1 VSEVVLDNA
10 SSEVGERLSL
20 EEASGSRIPVKPQDR
35 AYTGFGNILF
45 TGIAM
50 GSASYG
56 YLVGTSLSLLGTTWI
71 VLLGYALGLVIG
83 TATIALAAGFISFRL
98 GIDSVD
104 ASKVALGIR
113 GSSLVVLGIIAV
125 PLAWANITLA
135 MTAVGIGSLVHTTSS
150 YLLRGSWIVPA
161 VGVSI
166 VLILHILLRKG
177 AQMIERVTVY
187 SSVIQIAVVSV
198 VLYIIATKFGMGHA
212 FKANG
217 ASEPLAGDR
226 LLQLAYGVEYG
237 VINALAL
244 LPTIGGF
251 ARLTQH
257 RRHLAAP
264 WVIGYG
270 LIGCMLP
277 TIAGALAAVLTHS
290 DELSEYIVGIAG
302 TLVGTVL
309 LILIQIAN
317 LGTLLVNLF
326 VGALG
331 LQQVSAFAR
340 LHWRHVVTL
349 VMIPCLGA
357 AFCAHWLLTQVMA
370 ILAYGGVIFVGI
382 TAVVGIDYLVLR
394 KQKVYLEHI
403 FVPTPKSKY
412 WFWGGFNLVALGVI
426 AGSCGMYLWLF
437 DPVTLRIHGPFR
449 WLGASIPSAASAA
462 ITYYVLMR
470 LLMVRSR
477 KGGYRAKDLPA
488 GETLE
493 VRL

>member
-1 VSEVVLDNA
+1 VNEVVLDSA
-10 SSEVGERLSL
+10 PCEVGQLSL
-20 EEASGSRIPVKPQDR
+20 EEASGSRIPIKPQDR
-35 AYTGFGNILF
+35 TYTGFGNILF

-83 TATIALAAGFISFRL
+83 TAGTALAAGFISFRL
-98 GIDSVD
+98 GVDSVD

-135 MTAVGIGSLVHTTSS
+135 MTAVGIGSLVHT
-150 YLLRGSWIVPA
+150 GSFRMLKGPWIVPIT
-161 VGVSI
+161 GVLI
-166 VLILHILLRKG
+166 VLVLRVLLRKG

-187 SSVIQIAVVSV
+187 ASVIQIAVVAV
-198 VLYIIATKFGMGHA
+198 VLYIIATKFDMSQA
-212 FKANG
+212 FQANG
-217 ASEPLAGDR
+217 AAAPLAGDR
-226 LLQLAYGVEYG
+226 LLQLTYGVEYG

-244 LPTIGGF
+244 LPSMGGF
-251 ARLTQH
+251 ARLTRH

-264 WVIGYG
+264 WVIGYA

-277 TIAGALAAVLTHS
+277 TIAGALAAVLTHT

-302 TLVGTVL
+302 TVVGSIL

-317 LGTLLVNLF
+317 LGSLLVNLF
-326 VGALG
+326 VSALG

-340 LHWRHVVTL
+340 LRWRHVVT
-349 VMIPCLGA
+349 VVVIPSLGV

-370 ILAYGGVIFVGI
+370 ILAYGGIIFVGL
-382 TAVVGIDYLVLR
+382 TAIIGIDYLVLR
-394 KQKVYLEHI
+394 KQKVSLEHVFI
-403 FVPTPKSKY
+403 PTPKSKY
-412 WFWGGFNLVALGVI
+412 WFWGGYNLVAMGVI
-426 AGSCGMYLWLF
+426 AASCAMYLWLF
-437 DPVTLRIHGPFR
+437 DPVTLRIQGPFR
-449 WLGASIPSAASAA
+449 WFGASIPSLATAA
-462 ITYYVLMR
+462 ITYYILMR
-470 LLMVRSR
+470 LLIARSS
-477 KGGYRAKDLPA
+477 KGEYRPKEIPA
-488 GETLE
+488 DETLE